1 MFIIPDVDTYYEY
14 SFPDWNMIDLI
25 HKFYNSVLKNGYIY
39 NDYYFETS
47 NKLEFKISQS
57 QSTIYLYYYRTGYH
71 PELVLLLSDMYVD
84 VIDVSM
90 MSSDLILFDYN
101 NVSTM
106 KTSNGIISTSS
117 LRNMT
122 NEERFMCQL
131 KGTDYF
137 NYLISYSEY
146 AQEKKYSSPH
156 DIRICNLK
164 DNNLEDVLSTA
175 IKEFDKI
182 DI

>member
-25 HKFYNSVLKNGYIY
+25 HKFYNAVLKNGYTY
-39 NDYYFETS
+39 RDYYFETTD
-47 NKLEFKISQS
+47 KLEFKISQS
-57 QSTIYLYYYRTGYH
+57 HSTIYLYSCDGFNTK
-71 PELVLLLSDMYVD
+71 LVLLLSDMYVD
-84 VIDVSM
+84 FIDVST

-131 KGTDYF
+131 NGTDYF

-156 DIRICNLK
+156 DIRICNLN

-182 DI
+182 DN